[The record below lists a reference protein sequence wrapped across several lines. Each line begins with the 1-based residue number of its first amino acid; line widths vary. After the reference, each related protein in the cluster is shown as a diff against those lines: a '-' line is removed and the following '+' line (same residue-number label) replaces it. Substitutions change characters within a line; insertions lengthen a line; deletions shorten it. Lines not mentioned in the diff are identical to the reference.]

1 MYTTTKL
8 KNHPYCQCEVRAYD
22 DGAIVFISYATPV
35 ILIDPEGWLSC
46 TGTYSQTTRKQI
58 GYFLREYVP
67 SAYYYTVKRL
77 HADNLEMNI
86 HTGEV
91 RPLG

>member
-1 MYTTTKL
+1 MYTATNL
-8 KNHPYCQCEVRAYD
+8 KYHPYCQCKVRTYT
-22 DGAIVFISYATPV
+22 DGAIVLISYATPV

-58 GYFLREYVP
+58 GYFLKEYVP
-67 SAYYYTVKRL
+67 TVNYHMVKQL
-77 HADNLEMNI
+77 HADGMEMNI

-91 RPLG
+91 RPLE